1 MCSEKNGIFSQ
12 QKVNGSRKIWQNL
25 QLCFVLHADSKTKDT
40 EFLDEMKCVFVL
52 LLVGLFSD
60 LNSTQKS
67 FKLRICLLVGNR
79 YCGTRQVKIK
89 DP

>member
-12 QKVNGSRKIWQNL
+12 QKVNGSHKILQNL
-25 QLCFVLHADSKTKDT
+25 QLCFVLHADSKKGT

-67 FKLRICLLVGNR
+67 FKLSICLLVGNR
-79 YCGTRQVKIK
+79 CCGTRQVKIK

>member
-1 MCSEKNGIFSQ
+1 MTCFH
-12 QKVNGSRKIWQNL
+12 KILQNL
-25 QLCFVLHADSKTKDT
+25 QLCFVLHADSKTKGT
-40 EFLDEMKCVFVL
+40 EFLDEMKWVFVL

-67 FKLRICLLVGNR
+67 FKLSIFLLVGDR